1 MAQLKD
7 SKVWGNLDI
16 TTKMTAVDVEITGN
30 LIIKGTTT
38 TVDTTT
44 TRIEDSLI
52 ELGGGPE
59 GNALIA
65 DDGHERGILL
75 HYHDGSAKNAFIG
88 YKDGQ
93 IILSANSTYTDN
105 DVTPGATNALKGNI
119 VGGYFVGNG
128 DYLTNLTGTEVTGT
142 VNNANMSVYA
152 GNVTSAVQTNI
163 TQVGTLTT
171 LVIGN
176 ATANSTFG
184 NGTINTTGLANLNSL
199 VTVGNANV
207 GLDLRVTG
215 NIYGNI
221 IGEITAKGS
230 DTQVQFNDGGQQ
242 NATSGLTF
250 TKANSGLQVVGE
262 VRSNTL
268 YVTNSVE
275 IGKTA
280 NVGNLYTTG
289 YGNIET
295 GNIGNLTVQVNAT
308 VLGLANVNSLESMTT
323 INSKGNVTANNI
335 TSNNHIGT
343 VTLLASGNLST
354 QANIVA
360 SGWANITLTANVGNL
375 DSLGKIYSVDEAN
388 VSKIISRGYAN
399 ITSTANVGNL
409 VTGGVVNATGNV
421 TGENVIANNTAVVGN
436 LKIQSGGFVT
446 GDLIPAVNVTQ
457 DLGNA
462 TYAWRDL
469 WLSGSSIRLGTQSIT
484 STADG
489 TSSSNNFTA
498 GNLYANNIIQGNYIY
513 ANLDLKGG
521 NVFANNLTT
530 TNRVVL
536 AGTNGKLVDDSG
548 LSFASATLAVTGNV
562 NASANLVGDKVFA
575 NNLTTTGRLVIAGA
589 GGQLDDTSALLWTSG
604 STLLTVTGSAN
615 VTANLVAGNI
625 STVGL
630 LSAGNINTGGTVT
643 AANVYANNLTSGG
656 MVLAG
661 ADGHL
666 LTSANITYTTDS
678 IAVSNNITATGNIV
692 TDNIIAR
699 TTGDITVSGG
709 SSNGNVILAPNGTG
723 TISAS
728 SKRITSVDTPTQS
741 TDAATKGYVDAN
753 SQGLDI
759 KSSVRLATTVNIT
772 LSNTQTIDGV
782 LLSVGNRVLV
792 KAQTTGSQN
801 GIYVVA
807 SGAWARSDD
816 AVQDKITGGSFTF
829 VEEGTEY
836 ADTGWVVST
845 NNPITVGTTAIVWT
859 QFSSAGT
866 VSVNVALSKTGNE
879 INVKFDTSTLAVSG
893 TNELKVADSAAFVT
907 PNIGAA
913 TGSSLN
919 LSAGNLDAGNIT
931 LGANGD
937 ITLSGTSSQISGANL
952 VSATY
957 LTGTLTTAAQP
968 NITSVGTLAS
978 LTVTADIT
986 ANGNIRISNTPGA
999 ANGIFSDN
1007 YYYANGAAIDFQ
1019 TAAGAAFEIQFH
1031 KDGASDL
1038 DASANFKFY
1047 TANNTMYTGNANVI
1061 GTTTTD
1067 EIIISSLTS
1076 TRVPFVD
1083 TNESLTDDSTFKF
1096 TTGTSTLEVGNATLT
1111 GTVQAADVNVTTLT
1125 SGRVTFASASGKLV
1139 DDADFTFS
1147 TGTNELTVTNANVV
1161 TTLTAG
1167 NIIDSHLTVGRV
1179 VIAGAGKELSGVSG
1193 LTWDS
1198 GGSELIATNANV
1210 TTNLKA
1216 GNVTVAGLTVSG
1228 SIPYTVAGKLTDVAT
1243 LYYEST
1249 VQSVYMP
1256 NANVS
1261 GSIWAGTSITAV
1273 GNVDGGNITTSGRVD
1288 ATGNISGGNIS
1299 GTYVGGTLTTVAQPN
1314 VTSVGTLT
1322 GLNVNGLSNV
1332 GPVGNLTITGGTSG
1346 QFLQTNGSGVLSFA
1360 TVNQDKIANGT
1371 SNVSI
1376 PASGGN
1382 INFVVASAQI
1392 LVITGTGANLTGILD
1407 VTGNINGNNITAG
1420 NLIVAS
1426 GVVDATSSITGTIK
1440 TTGGIAAIGNIY
1452 TGHSVGFADN
1462 NGGTSSKAYIQFN
1475 STSNSLDF
1483 IFN

>member
-7 SKVWGNLDI
+7 STVHGNLDI
-16 TTKMTAVDVEITGN
+16 TTALTAVDVTISGN
-30 LIIKGTTT
+30 LIIRGTTT
-38 TVDTTT
+38 TIDTTT
-44 TRIEDSLI
+44 SRIEDSVL
-52 ELGGGPE
+52 ELGGGPD
-59 GNALIA
+59 GNTLSG
-65 DDGHERGILL
+65 DDGHDRGVIL
-75 HYHDGSAKNAFIG
+75 HYYEGSAKSAFIG

-93 IILSANSTYTDN
+93 IVLSANSTYSNN
-105 DVTPGATNALKGNI
+105 DVTLGATNAIKGNI

-128 DYLTNLTGTEVTGT
+128 DYLTNLTGSEVTGT
-142 VNNANMSVYA
+142 VAQANNSAYA
-152 GNVTSAVQTNI
+152 GNVTGATQTNI

-171 LVIGN
+171 LVVGN

-184 NGTINTTGLANLNSL
+184 NGTISTTGLANLDSL
-199 VTVGNANV
+199 VTVGNANI
-207 GLDLRVTG
+207 GADLRVTG
-215 NIYGNI
+215 NIYGNFT
-221 IGEITAKGS
+221 GNVGAAGS
-230 DTQVQFNDGGQQ
+230 DTQIQFNDGNLI
-242 NATSGLTF
+242 NATSGFTF
-250 TKANSGLQVVGE
+250 TKANSFVSITGNVAAG
-262 VRSNTL
+262 NFYTL
-268 YVTNSVE
+268 GGAE

-280 NVGNLYTTG
+280 NVGNLVTLG

-323 INSKGNVTANNI
+323 INSKGNLTANNI
-335 TSNNHIGT
+335 TSNNHIAT

-354 QANIVA
+354 QANVVA

-375 DSLGKIYSVDEAN
+375 ESLGKIYSVDEAN
-388 VSKIISRGYAN
+388 VSQIISRGYAN
-399 ITSTANVGNL
+399 ITDTANVGNL
-409 VTGGVVNATGNV
+409 ITGGFVNATGNV
-421 TGENVIANNTAVVGN
+421 TGGNVIANNTAVVGN
-436 LKIQSGGFVT
+436 LKINSGGFVT
-446 GDLIPAVNVTQ
+446 GDLIPAENVTQ

-462 TYAWRDL
+462 TNAWRDL
-469 WLSGSSIRLGTQSIT
+469 WLSGSSIKLGAQTITSNADGITQSNAIFTTNIT
-484 STADG
+484 ASG
-489 TSSSNNFTA
+489 
-498 GNLYANNIIQGNYIY
+498 NIIGNSIY
-513 ANLDLKGG
+513 AVLDVKGG

-548 LSFASATLAVTGNV
+548 LSFASSQLNVTGNV
-562 NASANLVGDKVFA
+562 NASASLVGANVFA
-575 NNLTTTGRLVIAGA
+575 NNLTTVGRLVIAGSN
-589 GGQLDDTSALLWTSG
+589 GLLDDTSALLWTSG
-604 STLLTVTGSAN
+604 STELTVTGSAN

-625 STVGL
+625 STGGTF
-630 LSAGNINTGGTVT
+630 SAGNISTGGNVV
-643 AANVYANNLTSGG
+643 AANIYGNNLTSGG
-656 MVLAG
+656 IALVG
-661 ADGHL
+661 ASGHL

-692 TDNIIAR
+692 TDTIIAR

-753 SQGLDI
+753 AQGLDI
-759 KSSVRLATTVNIT
+759 KASVRLATTGNVALT
-772 LSNTQTIDGV
+772 GLT
-782 LLSVGNRVLV
+782 SVDSVTPIAGDRILV
-792 KAQTTGSQN
+792 RSQTTGAEN
-801 GIYVVA
+801 GIYVAA
-807 SGAWARSDD
+807 SGAWTRAVD
-816 AVQDKITGGSFTF
+816 AVQDKITGGSFAF
-829 VEEGTEY
+829 VEEGATLQ
-836 ADTGWVVST
+836 DTGWVVST
-845 NNPITVGTTAIVWT
+845 DNPITVGTTAISWT

-866 VSVNVALSKTGNE
+866 ISVNVALSKTGNE
-879 INVKFDTSTLAVSG
+879 INVKFDTTTLAVSG
-893 TNELKVADSAAFVT
+893 TNELKVADSATFVT

-919 LSAGNLDAGNIT
+919 LSTGNLDAGNIT

-937 ITLSGTSSQISGANL
+937 ITLSGTSSQITGANL

-986 ANGNIRISNTPGA
+986 ANGNIHISNTPGT

-1019 TAAGAAFEIQFH
+1019 TAAGGNFEIQFR
-1031 KDGASDL
+1031 KDGDNSL

-1047 TANNTMYTGNANVI
+1047 TSNNTMTTGNANVI

-1076 TRVPFVD
+1076 TRVPFVHSD
-1083 TNESLTDDSTFKF
+1083 DSLIDDSTFKF
-1096 TTGTSTLEVGNATLT
+1096 TTGTSTLEVGNATLS
-1111 GTVQAADVNVTTLT
+1111 GTVQAADVNVSSLT
-1125 SGRVTFASASGKLV
+1125 SGRVTFASTSGKLV
-1139 DDADFTFS
+1139 DDADLTFS
-1147 TGTNELTVTNANVV
+1147 TVNNELTVTNANIT

-1167 NIIDSHLTVGRV
+1167 NIIDSHLTVGQV

-1249 VQSVYMP
+1249 AQSVYMP

-1261 GSIWAGTSITAV
+1261 GSIYSGTTITAI
-1273 GNVDGGNITTSGRVD
+1273 GNIDGGNITTGGRVV

-1299 GTYVGGTLTTVAQPN
+1299 GTLVGGTLTTIAQPN

-1332 GPVGNLTITGGTSG
+1332 GPVGNLTITGGSDG
-1346 QFLQTNGSGVLSFA
+1346 QYLQTNGSGLLSWA
-1360 TVNQDKIANGT
+1360 TVNQDRIANGT

-1382 INFVVASAQI
+1382 INFIVGSTQ
-1392 LVITGTGANLTGILD
+1392 VIAVTGTGANVTGTID
-1407 VTGNINGNNITAG
+1407 ATGNISGNNITAG

-1426 GVVDATSSITGTIK
+1426 GTVDSTSPITGTIK
-1440 TTGGIAAIGNIY
+1440 TAGGIAAQGNIY

-1462 NGGTSSKAYIQFN
+1462 NGGNISKAFIQFN
-1475 STSNSLDF
+1475 SSSNSLDF

>member
-7 SKVWGNLDI
+7 STVHGNLDV
-16 TTKMTAVDVEITGN
+16 TTALTAVDVTISGN
-30 LIIKGTTT
+30 LIIRGTTT
-38 TVDTTT
+38 TIDTTT
-44 TRIEDSLI
+44 SRIEDSAL
-52 ELGGGPE
+52 ELGGGPD
-59 GNALIA
+59 GNTLLA
-65 DDGHERGILL
+65 DDGHDRGVIL
-75 HYHDGSAKNAFIG
+75 HYYEGSAKSAFIG

-93 IILSANSTYTDN
+93 IVLSANSTYSNN
-105 DVTPGATNALKGNI
+105 DVTLGATNAIKGNI

-128 DYLTNLTGTEVTGT
+128 DYLTNLTGSEVTGT
-142 VNNANMSVYA
+142 VAQANNSSYA
-152 GNVTSAVQTNI
+152 GNVTGATQTNI

-171 LVIGN
+171 LVVGN
-176 ATANSTFG
+176 GTANSTFG
-184 NGTINTTGLANLNSL
+184 NGTISTTGLANLDSL
-199 VTVGNANV
+199 VTVGNANI
-207 GLDLRVTG
+207 GADLRVTG
-215 NIYGNI
+215 NIYGNLV
-221 IGEITAKGS
+221 GEIAAKGS
-230 DTQVQFNDGGQQ
+230 NTQVQFNDGGQQ

-250 TKANSGLQVVGE
+250 TKANSGLQVGGE

-268 YVTNSVE
+268 HVTNSVE

-280 NVGNLYTTG
+280 NVGNLVTLG

-323 INSKGNVTANNI
+323 INSKGNLTANNI
-335 TSNNHIGT
+335 TSNNHIAT

-354 QANIVA
+354 QANVVA

-375 DSLGKIYSVDEAN
+375 ESLGKIYSVDEAN
-388 VSKIISRGYAN
+388 VSQLISRGYAN
-399 ITSTANVGNL
+399 ITDTANVGNL
-409 VTGGVVNATGNV
+409 ITGGFVNATGNV
-421 TGENVIANNTAVVGN
+421 TGGNVIANNTAVVGN
-436 LKIQSGGFVT
+436 LKINSGGFVT
-446 GDLIPAVNVTQ
+446 GHLIPVENITQ

-462 TYAWRDL
+462 TNAWRDL
-469 WLSGSSIRLGTQSIT
+469 WLSGSSIKLGTQTIT
-484 STADG
+484 SNADG
-489 TSSSNNFTA
+489 ITQSNAIFTTNITA
-498 GNLYANNIIQGNYIY
+498 SGNIIGNSIY
-513 ANLDLKGG
+513 AVLDVKGG

-548 LSFASATLAVTGNV
+548 LSFASSQLTVTGNV
-562 NASANLVGDKVFA
+562 NASASLVGANVLA
-575 NNLTTTGRLVIAGA
+575 NNLTTTGRLVIAGSN
-589 GGQLDDTSALLWTSG
+589 GLLDDTSALLWTSG
-604 STLLTVTGSAN
+604 STELTVTGSAN

-625 STVGL
+625 STGGTF
-630 LSAGNINTGGTVT
+630 SAGNISTGGNVV
-643 AANVYANNLTSGG
+643 AANIYGNNLTSGG
-656 MVLAG
+656 IALVG
-661 ADGHL
+661 TSGHL
-666 LTSANITYTTDS
+666 LTSSNITYTTDS
-678 IAVSNNITATGNIV
+678 ISVSNNIQANGNIV
-692 TDNIIAR
+692 TDTIIAR
-699 TTGDITVSGG
+699 TTGDITISGG
-709 SSNGNVILAPNGTG
+709 SANGNVILAPNGTG

-753 SQGLDI
+753 AQGLDI
-759 KSSVRLATTVNIT
+759 KASVRLATT
-772 LSNTQTIDGV
+772 
-782 LLSVGNRVLV
+782 GNRVLIGLTAVDSVTPIAGDRILV
-792 KAQTTGSQN
+792 KAQTTGSEN
-801 GIYVVA
+801 GIYVA
-807 SGAWARSDD
+807 AAGAWSRAVD

-845 NNPITVGTTAIVWT
+845 NNPITVDTTAIVWT

-879 INVKFDTSTLAVSG
+879 INVKFDTTTLAVSG

-913 TGSSLN
+913 TGSSLDLN
-919 LSAGNLDAGNIT
+919 TGNIT
-931 LGANGD
+931 AGNAIIGAGSGGS
-937 ITLSGTSSQISGANL
+937 ITGANL

-957 LTGTLTTAAQP
+957 LGGTLTTAAQP
-968 NITSVGTLAS
+968 NITSVGTLAN

-1007 YYYANGAAIDFQ
+1007 YYYANGASIDFQ
-1019 TAAGAAFEIQFH
+1019 TAAGGNFEIQFR
-1031 KDGASDL
+1031 KNGENSL
-1038 DASANFKFY
+1038 DASADFKFY
-1047 TANNTMYTGNANVI
+1047 TSNNTMTTGNANVI

-1111 GTVQAADVNVTTLT
+1111 GTVQAANVNVSSLT

-1147 TGTNELTVTNANVV
+1147 TGTNELTVTNANIT

-1167 NIIDSHLTVGRV
+1167 NIIDSHLTVGQV

-1249 VQSVYMP
+1249 AQSVYMP

-1261 GSIWAGTSITAV
+1261 GSIYSGTTITAV
-1273 GNVDGGNITTSGRVD
+1273 GNVDGGNITTGGRVA

-1322 GLNVNGLSNV
+1322 GLTVNGLSNV
-1332 GPVGNLTITGGTSG
+1332 GPVGNLTITGGSDG
-1346 QFLQTNGSGVLSFA
+1346 QYLQTNGSGVLSWA
-1360 TVNQDKIANGT
+1360 TVNQDRIANGT

-1376 PASGGN
+1376 PTSGGN
-1382 INFVVASAQI
+1382 INFVVGSTQ
-1392 LVITGTGANLTGILD
+1392 VIAVTGTGANVTGTID
-1407 VTGNINGNNITAG
+1407 ATGNISGNNITAG

-1426 GVVDATSSITGTIK
+1426 GTVDSTSPITGTIK
-1440 TTGGIAAIGNIY
+1440 TAGGIAAQGNIY

-1462 NGGTSSKAYIQFN
+1462 NGGNISKAFIQFN
-1475 STSNSLDF
+1475 SSSNSLDF